1 MNRVDNRIRREN
13 DLWVGEVKEPNK
25 DWQAVTV
32 LCATKCA
39 ARYRL
44 SKYLKEKSREGSIGK
59 K

>member
-1 MNRVDNRIRREN
+1 MDNRIRREN

-44 SKYLKEKSREGSIGK
+44 SKYLKEKSREAAI
-59 K
+59 

>member
-1 MNRVDNRIRREN
+1 MDNRIRKEN

-25 DWQAVTV
+25 DWQPVTV

-44 SKYLKEKSREGSIGK
+44 SQLLTT
-59 K
+59 